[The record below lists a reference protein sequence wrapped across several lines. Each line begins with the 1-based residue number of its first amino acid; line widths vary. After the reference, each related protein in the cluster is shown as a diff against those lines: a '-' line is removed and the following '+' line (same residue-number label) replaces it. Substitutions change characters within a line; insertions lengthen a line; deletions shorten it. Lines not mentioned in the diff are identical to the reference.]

1 MSLSVKE
8 KDKKKLDAKHSAMKE
23 KEFEYQ
29 TAVKNT
35 NHFQSKLYSE
45 LMPEIMRGFQKMEE
59 KRIDMIKENL
69 VAYLKALAKL
79 PDQFT
84 PSYAAM
90 YNAINSINR
99 DEDIQSFIQANI
111 TGEKIPAPATFKE
124 YREDAEPVER
134 GNKLI
139 ANIKAKGMQLL
150 KREKANS
157 NDEAVSGAVA
167 GSAAAVSGS
176 PGGTSASASAGAS
189 TGAGKLF
196 GGKLED
202 MMAAQEESEPDLS
215 VPKVLVVLTTDII
228 ANQGPQTEGIFR
240 VPADSSQIAQYR
252 AKLEKEFADD
262 VTQMSMAP
270 NKDPNV
276 SAGLLKLWLR
286 ELGEPLVPNEFYDD
300 ILAMVNRNAPFP
312 VIEEFL
318 KNNLPPIHVTVLLFL
333 IRFLHKFAPFA
344 SISKMTEA
352 NIAMVFAP
360 SILRCPSNNPATI
373 LTNTTLEKNFALL
386 LIQNIKPVNSDD
398 DSGGV
403 DDTSL
408 SLEKVRQSIGALDDV
423 QL

>member
-1 MSLSVKE
+1 
-8 KDKKKLDAKHSAMKE
+8 
-23 KEFEYQ
+23 
-29 TAVKNT
+29 
-35 NHFQSKLYSE
+35 
-45 LMPEIMRGFQKMEE
+45 MPEIMRGFQKMEE

-90 YNAINSINR
+90 YTAINHINR

-150 KREKANS
+150 KRDKANS
-157 NDEAVSGAVA
+157 NDEAVAGMTAVT
-167 GSAAAVSGS
+167 GS
-176 PGGTSASASAGAS
+176 PGGTAS
-189 TGAGKLF
+189 TSTSSSSGKLF

-202 MMAAQEESEPDLS
+202 MMAAQEENEPDLS

-300 ILAMVNRNAPFP
+300 VLAMVNRNAPFP

-386 LIQNIKPVNSDD
+386 LIQNIKPVNPDD